1 MPGVGSVKKKTT
13 TLNTKYRML
22 ASILGGMSAGV
33 DIADGGF
40 RRRKYAV
47 NARYGDLLR
56 IGADM
61 RRAAERVKRLS
72 AKVS

>member
-1 MPGVGSVKKKTT
+1 MLKAGSMKKKPTI
-13 TLNTKYRML
+13 LNAKYKML
-22 ASILGGMSAGV
+22 VSILAGMSASV

-56 IGADM
+56 IGTDM
-61 RRAAERVKRLS
+61 RRAAGQTKRLS
-72 AKVS
+72 AKVG